1 MVADSN
7 PVSPEPLPPEAA
19 VSPWQHVWVGVRAA
33 MGMPSFMLM
42 CSLVGVGGLCRD
54 IGYPMGAGVL
64 STLLIWAGPG
74 QMVLFGS
81 IAAGVAL
88 PAVAIAVSLSS
99 IRFVPMSM
107 TLLALLQEAP
117 EPASEGRAGK
127 RGTPTWLM
135 LVLAH
140 YVAATAWVEGTRRL
154 PLMPREARIPFYL
167 GFCNTVMAA
176 ATLATGI
183 GYYLIAELP
192 PPFAAG
198 LLFTSPM
205 YFTVALAAGARRSID
220 WLAIVLGFATAPIIA
235 ALAPPGLDLL
245 FGGVGMGTLAYLIH
259 RLLRARAEAS

>member
-1 MVADSN
+1 M
-7 PVSPEPLPPEAA
+7 
-19 VSPWQHVWVGVRAA
+19 SPWRHVWAGIRAA

-64 STLLIWAGPG
+64 STMLIWAGPG

-107 TLLALLQEAP
+107 TLLSLLQEAP
-117 EPASEGRAGK
+117 EPASEGRAAK

-135 LVLAH
+135 LILAH

-154 PLMPREARIPFYL
+154 PLMPRETRIPFYL
-167 GFCNTVMAA
+167 GFCNTVMGA

-192 PPFAAG
+192 PALAAG

-205 YFTVALAAGARRSID
+205 YFTVALAAGARRAID
-220 WLAIVLGFATAPIIA
+220 WLAIILGFGTAPIIA

-259 RLLRARAEAS
+259 RLIRARAEAA